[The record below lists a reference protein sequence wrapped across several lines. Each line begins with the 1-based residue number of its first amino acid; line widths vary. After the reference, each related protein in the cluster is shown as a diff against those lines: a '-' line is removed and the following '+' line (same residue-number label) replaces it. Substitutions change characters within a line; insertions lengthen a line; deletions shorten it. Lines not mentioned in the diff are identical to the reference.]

1 MPAIK
6 LTESIHWIG
15 VNDRTTDLF
24 EGIWPINDVG
34 VSYNSYIISNEK
46 IALIDLAKGI
56 STDDYLTQV
65 EEIVDPSKID
75 YIVINHVEPDHTGLI
90 KIMSRLAPEAIFV
103 GTAKGKEMIA
113 NFYHL
118 EDGKNI
124 KWKIVSSGDEINL
137 GTTTLVF
144 YEAPYVHWPETMV
157 TYDTT
162 SKVLF
167 SCDAFGSY
175 GALGGK
181 IFDDEVSENEMDF
194 FEEEA
199 LRYYANIVA
208 KFSRFVTKAI
218 NSLSGLDISM
228 IAPSHGLIWRKNPQ
242 RIVELYTKWAEY
254 GDNPSSLEVGITIV
268 FASMYGNTNK
278 MMNAIAQ
285 GIGKTGI
292 PLKIFDA
299 SRTHVS
305 YILPYLWKYKG
316 VIIGSPTYE
325 VKLFPPMAYVLDM
338 ALRKRI
344 LNKKFCAFF
353 GSYGWND
360 GAKRDFI
367 EYARKLK
374 WSILDDFEFIGG
386 PSKEDLKKG
395 EEIGEKFA
403 KEILNS

>member
-1 MPAIK
+1 LPAIELIK
-6 LTESIHWIG
+6 NVYWIG

-24 EGIWPINDVG
+24 EGIWPIDDVG
-34 VSYNSYIISNEK
+34 VSYNSYLIKSNK
-46 IALIDLAKGI
+46 VALIDLAKGI

-65 EEIVDPSKID
+65 ISVVDPAEID
-75 YIVINHVEPDHTGLI
+75 FIIINHVEPDHTGLI
-90 KIMSRLAPEAIFV
+90 KIMCRLAPDATFV
-103 GTAKGKEMIA
+103 GTSKAKDMIENYYQLKA
-113 NFYHL
+113 
-118 EDGKNI
+118 GKNI
-124 KWKIVSSGDEINL
+124 KWKIVSSGDEIDL

-144 YEAPYVHWPETMV
+144 YEAPFVHWPETMV
-157 TYDTT
+157 TYDKK
-162 SKVLF
+162 SQILF

-181 IFDDEVSENEMDF
+181 IFDDEVSDDELNS

-208 KFSRFVTKAI
+208 KFSRFVIKAI
-218 NSLSGLDISM
+218 NAIEGLDISM
-228 IAPSHGLIWRKNPQ
+228 IAPSHGLIWRKNPK
-242 RIVELYTKWAEY
+242 RIVDLYRKWAKYEE
-254 GDNPSSLEVGITIV
+254 DASNLEVGITLV

-285 GIGKTGI
+285 GIGKTGV

-305 YILPYLWKYKG
+305 YILPYLWKYKS

-338 ALRKRI
+338 AIRKRI
-344 LNKKFCAFF
+344 FNRKTAYF

-360 GAKRDFI
+360 GGKRDFI
-367 EYARKLK
+367 ALADKLK
-374 WSILDDFEFIGG
+374 WTILDEFEFIGG
-386 PSKEDLKKG
+386 PSEVDLKKG
-395 EEIGEKFA
+395 EEFGEKFA
-403 KEILNS
+403 KEILSLE

>member
-6 LTESIHWIG
+6 LTDNIHWIG

-34 VSYNSYIISNEK
+34 VSYNSFVIRGEK

-65 EEIVDPSKID
+65 EEIIDPSKID
-75 YIVINHVEPDHTGLI
+75 YIIINHVEPDHTGLI
-90 KIMSRLAPEAIFV
+90 KIMSRLAPKAIFV
-103 GTAKGKEMIA
+103 GTAKAKEMIA

-118 EDGKNI
+118 EDSKNI
-124 KWKIVSSGDEINL
+124 EWLVVSSGDEINL

-157 TYDTT
+157 TYDTK
-162 SKVLF
+162 SKILF

-181 IFDDEVSENEMDF
+181 IFDDEVSENERDF
-194 FEEEA
+194 YEDEA
-199 LRYYANIVA
+199 LRYYSNIVA

-218 NSLSGLDISM
+218 QSVSELEISM
-228 IAPSHGLIWRKNPQ
+228 IAPSHGLIWRKNPK
-242 RIVELYTKWAEY
+242 RIVDLYTKWAEY
-254 GDNPSSLEVGITIV
+254 ADNPSSLEVGITIIY
-268 FASMYGNTNK
+268 ASMYGNTNK

-299 SRTHVS
+299 ARTHVS

-316 VIIGSPTYE
+316 VIIGTPTYE

-344 LNKKFCAFF
+344 FNKKAVFF

-367 EYARKLK
+367 TYAEKLK
-374 WSILDDFEFIGG
+374 WSILEDFEFIGG
-386 PSKEDLKKG
+386 PSEEDLKKG
-395 EEIGEKFA
+395 EKIGERIA
-403 KEILNS
+403 KEILQSD

>member
-6 LTESIHWIG
+6 LTENIHWIG

-34 VSYNSYIISNEK
+34 VSYNSYIIRGK
-46 IALIDLAKGI
+46 KTALIDLAKGI

-65 EEIVDPSKID
+65 EEIIDPSEIN
-75 YIVINHVEPDHTGLI
+75 YIIINHVEPDHTGLI
-90 KIMSRLAPEAIFV
+90 KIMSKLAPEATFV
-103 GTAKGKEMIA
+103 GTAKAKEMIA
-113 NFYHL
+113 NFYQL
-118 EDGKNI
+118 EDTKNI
-124 KWKIVSSGDEINL
+124 KWRTVSSGDEINI
-137 GTTTLVF
+137 GDSTLVF
-144 YEAPYVHWPETMV
+144 YDAPYVHWPETMI
-157 TYDTT
+157 TYDKK
-162 SKVLF
+162 SRILF

-181 IFDDEVSENEMDF
+181 IFDDEVSEIEKEF
-194 FEEEA
+194 FEEES

-208 KFSRFVTKAI
+208 KFSRFVIKAI

-242 RIVELYTKWAEY
+242 RIVDLYMKWSQYAE
-254 GDNPSSLEVGITIV
+254 DPSNLEKGITLI

-292 PLKIFDA
+292 PMKIFDA

-344 LNKKFCAFF
+344 FNKKAAFF

-360 GAKRDFI
+360 GAKRDFVS
-367 EYARKLK
+367 YAEKLK
-374 WSILDDFEFIGG
+374 WSLLEDFEFIGG
-386 PSKEDLKKG
+386 PTEEDLKKG
-395 EEIGEKFA
+395 EKLGERIA
-403 KEILNS
+403 KEILK

>member
-6 LTESIHWIG
+6 LTENIHWIG

-34 VSYNSYIISNEK
+34 VSYNSYIIRGK
-46 IALIDLAKGI
+46 KTALIDLAKGI

-65 EEIVDPSKID
+65 EEIIDPSEIN
-75 YIVINHVEPDHTGLI
+75 YIIINHVEPDHTGLI
-90 KIMSRLAPEAIFV
+90 KIMSKLAPEATFV
-103 GTAKGKEMIA
+103 GTAKAKEMIA
-113 NFYHL
+113 NFYQL
-118 EDGKNI
+118 EDTKNI
-124 KWKIVSSGDEINL
+124 KWRTVSSGDEINI
-137 GTTTLVF
+137 GDSTLVF
-144 YEAPYVHWPETMV
+144 YDAPYVHWPETMI
-157 TYDTT
+157 TYDKK
-162 SKVLF
+162 SRILF

-181 IFDDEVSENEMDF
+181 IFDDEVSEIEKEF

-208 KFSRFVTKAI
+208 KFSRFVIKAI

-242 RIVELYTKWAEY
+242 RIVDLYMKWSQYAE
-254 GDNPSSLEVGITIV
+254 DPSNLEKGITLI

-292 PLKIFDA
+292 PMKIFDA

-325 VKLFPPMAYVLDM
+325 VKLFPPMAFVLDM

-344 LNKKFCAFF
+344 FNKKAAFF

-360 GAKRDFI
+360 GAKRDFVS
-367 EYARKLK
+367 YAEKLK
-374 WSILDDFEFIGG
+374 WSLLEDFEFIGG
-386 PSKEDLKKG
+386 PTEEDLKKG
-395 EEIGEKFA
+395 EKLGERIA
-403 KEILNS
+403 KEILK

>member
-1 MPAIK
+1 LPAIK
-6 LTESIHWIG
+6 LTENIHWIG

-34 VSYNSYIISNEK
+34 VSYNSYIIRGK
-46 IALIDLAKGI
+46 KTALIDLAKGI

-65 EEIVDPSKID
+65 EEIIDPSEIN
-75 YIVINHVEPDHTGLI
+75 YIIINHVEPDHTGLI
-90 KIMSRLAPEAIFV
+90 KIMSKLAPEATFV
-103 GTAKGKEMIA
+103 GTAKAKEMIA
-113 NFYHL
+113 NFYQL
-118 EDGKNI
+118 EDTKNI
-124 KWKIVSSGDEINL
+124 KWRTVSSGDEINI
-137 GTTTLVF
+137 GDSTLVF
-144 YEAPYVHWPETMV
+144 YDAPYVHWPETMI
-157 TYDTT
+157 TYDKK
-162 SKVLF
+162 SRILF

-181 IFDDEVSENEMDF
+181 IFDDEVSEIEKEF

-208 KFSRFVTKAI
+208 KFSRFVIKAI

-242 RIVELYTKWAEY
+242 RIVDLYMKWSQYAE
-254 GDNPSSLEVGITIV
+254 DPSNLEKGITLI

-292 PLKIFDA
+292 PMKIFDA

-325 VKLFPPMAYVLDM
+325 VKLFPPMAFVLDM

-344 LNKKFCAFF
+344 FNKKAAFF

-360 GAKRDFI
+360 GAKRDFVS
-367 EYARKLK
+367 YAEKLK
-374 WSILDDFEFIGG
+374 WSLLEDFEFIGG
-386 PSKEDLKKG
+386 PTEEDLKKG
-395 EEIGEKFA
+395 EKLGERIA
-403 KEILNS
+403 KEILK

>member
-1 MPAIK
+1 LPAIK
-6 LTESIHWIG
+6 LTENIHWIG

-34 VSYNSYIISNEK
+34 VSYNSYIIRGK
-46 IALIDLAKGI
+46 KTALIDLAKGI

-65 EEIVDPSKID
+65 EEIIDPSEIN
-75 YIVINHVEPDHTGLI
+75 YIIINHVEPDHTGLI
-90 KIMSRLAPEAIFV
+90 KIMSKLAPEATFV
-103 GTAKGKEMIA
+103 GTAKAKEMIA
-113 NFYHL
+113 NFYQL
-118 EDGKNI
+118 EDTKNI
-124 KWKIVSSGDEINL
+124 KWRTVSSGDEINI
-137 GTTTLVF
+137 GDSTLVF
-144 YEAPYVHWPETMV
+144 YDAPYVHWPETMI
-157 TYDTT
+157 TYDKK
-162 SKVLF
+162 SRILF

-181 IFDDEVSENEMDF
+181 IFDDEVSEIEKEF
-194 FEEEA
+194 FEEES

-208 KFSRFVTKAI
+208 KFSRFVIKAI

-242 RIVELYTKWAEY
+242 RIVDLYMKWSQYAE
-254 GDNPSSLEVGITIV
+254 DPSNLEKGITLI

-292 PLKIFDA
+292 PMKIFDA

-344 LNKKFCAFF
+344 FNKKAAFF

-360 GAKRDFI
+360 GAKRDFVS
-367 EYARKLK
+367 YAEKLK
-374 WSILDDFEFIGG
+374 WSLLEDFEFIGG
-386 PSKEDLKKG
+386 PTEEDLKKG
-395 EEIGEKFA
+395 EKLGERIA
-403 KEILNS
+403 KEILK